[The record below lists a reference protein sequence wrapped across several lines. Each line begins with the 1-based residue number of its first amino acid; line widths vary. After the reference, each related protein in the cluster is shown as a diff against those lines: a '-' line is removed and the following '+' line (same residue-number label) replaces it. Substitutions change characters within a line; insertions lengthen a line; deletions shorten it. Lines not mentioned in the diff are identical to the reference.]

1 MKNMKKLVIIFVI
14 IILAIII
21 IAVIKNSKQKTNV
34 NPKQTIS
41 DFSKVFELENIQNT
55 EYKIEKSNNVKVA
68 EKYTATN
75 EYKLDANVEFGERTG
90 EIIYLRESYS
100 KVNIFQTKYRID
112 EIGDIST
119 QIENYIEIFKQ
130 TSYTYLGISDQKD
143 INEILY
149 GKDTTDVTLSI
160 GESIYNEKRLYS
172 ITYKDTEIEVK
183 NYDINFYRNENYLV
197 CELVKVFE

>member
-21 IAVIKNSKQKTNV
+21 IAVIKNSKQNTNV

-75 EYKLDANVEFGERTG
+75 EYKLDANVEFGERIG

-112 EIGDIST
+112 EIGDVST
-119 QIENYIEIFKQ
+119 QIENYMEIFKQ
-130 TSYTYLGISDQKD
+130 TAFTYLGISNQEET
-143 INEILY
+143 NEMLY
-149 GKDTTDVTLSI
+149 GEDTTDETLSI